1 MNFFFCY
8 RSKAEGGPRRERR
21 DGERGG
27 RGQRDRGRGRGRP
40 EVIQSHSIFEQ
51 GPAEMMMKKR
61 GNEYHYSLM
70 SQYIP
75 LILYIVA
82 LVQLVDNVTHS
93 ILAIVDVF

>member
-1 MNFFFCY
+1 MFF
-8 RSKAEGGPRRERR
+8 RNKAEGEHQRNRR

-61 GNEYHYSLM
+61 GKHVHFG
-70 SQYIP
+70 I
-75 LILYIVA
+75 
-82 LVQLVDNVTHS
+82 
-93 ILAIVDVF
+93 